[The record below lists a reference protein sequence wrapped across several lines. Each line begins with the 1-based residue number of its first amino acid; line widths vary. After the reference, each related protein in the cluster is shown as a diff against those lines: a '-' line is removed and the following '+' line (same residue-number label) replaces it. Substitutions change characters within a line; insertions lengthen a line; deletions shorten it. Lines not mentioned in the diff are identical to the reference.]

1 MPERVTIAA
10 IRAALEA
17 RMPRTLAARR
27 RAAVAIVL
35 RDAAPEPA
43 LLFIERAVRVGDP
56 WSGQMAFP
64 GGRIDPGDADARA
77 AAERET
83 REEVGLDL
91 GGDECLGR
99 LDDLDAGVRLLA
111 PLVLSAFVYRAA
123 APAALAPNHE
133 VREAMWVP
141 VSRLRDP
148 GAHVDHRFGLLR
160 FPGILVGVPGRHVVW
175 GLTYALV
182 TDLFRTAGMPLRG

>member
-1 MPERVTIAA
+1 VTIAA

-17 RMPRTLAARR
+17 RVPRTLAARR
-27 RAAVAIVL
+27 RAAVAVVL
-35 RDAAPEPA
+35 RDVAPEPA
-43 LLFIERAVRVGDP
+43 LLFIERAARLGDP

-91 GGDECLGR
+91 AAAECLGR
-99 LDDLDAGVRLLA
+99 LDDVDAGVRLVA
-111 PLVLSAFVYRAA
+111 PLALSAFVYRTAA
-123 APAALAPNHE
+123 VDRLLPNHE

-148 GAHVDHRFGLLR
+148 AAHVGHRFGLVR

-175 GLTYALV
+175 GLTYELV
-182 TDLFRTAGMPLRG
+182 TDLFRTAGMPLRA